1 MLPLDFDSY
10 VKEICK
16 GIKSRPRR
24 EEVEEELLCH
34 LEDNYERNLN
44 IGMNEEQARLNAIA
58 KMGNGEA
65 LAYRLSAVNSQSPLK
80 SMSSAFFSLVA
91 GYICMNFFIKGIVND
106 ILLYF
111 GAMFMFSALLRMR
124 KMNRTMEKAFHF
136 FNFYVLT
143 MIAFYCMQLGRELH
157 PYVKC
162 GVTAFALVIQAIF
175 WIFFFVGLDKFYDPY
190 IKEGKKEPNFFW
202 PMIYHVVIN
211 GFGIFLVILSEGE
224 DFDGD
229 FPDFILPWIII
240 FMYFYG
246 TVQLIRMRNI
256 LWDADGEYGIL
267 PNDKRH
273 IAVFASVFAV
283 IIGAVIIFNYAS
295 STMESVKTELVIH
308 DVSEK
313 EQKEADKIR
322 QKMLK
327 WDVDPQIVEDL
338 PDSEI
343 LNYKDAEFV
352 TWGAEGGSMGGGDF
366 ETGAQSDLW
375 YYWFFIPDK
384 EYEGNYDVRLLC
396 YIESH
401 YSSSIKGLYRKG
413 FYYMRGNNGII
424 EFNNKANKPYFGI
437 ISEEKGKKYNAEP
450 FYIYKHNDPMAYP
463 KGFEYHE
470 EKGQRVYYAIN
481 MGISDLNNMI
491 NIHGATV
498 RQRWLS
504 PFQYYNTAGFIET
517 ILEFD
522 RITSYSGNYH
532 PFAYHLHGIT
542 TGNFDDKVF
551 DLNERQSIRYDGGYP
566 TPSDWVESDSVEE
579 RVTIG
584 GGF

>member
-58 KMGNGEA
+58 KMGDGEA

-80 SMSSAFFSLVA
+80 SMSSAFFSLIA

-224 DFDGD
+224 DIDGD
-229 FPDFILPWIII
+229 FTDFILPWIII

-352 TWGAEGGSMGGGDF
+352 TFGADNGGYGGGSTYDNG
-366 ETGAQSDLW
+366 TSSDL
-375 YYWFFIPDK
+375 YYYCFFIPDK

-401 YSSSIKGLYRKG
+401 YADKVKSLYRKG
-413 FYYMRGNNGII
+413 FYYMPWQNYSYGFDIFPLNFEDELNGSYIGII
-424 EFNNKANKPYFGI
+424 T
-437 ISEEKGKKYNAEP
+437 EENGKKYNAEP
-450 FYIYKHNDPMAYP
+450 FFTYRIKDTEEGFPTDYP
-463 KGFEYHE
+463 KGFEYRE
-470 EKGQRVYYAIN
+470 ERGQRVYYATQLGVAKPEEFEATIYA
-481 MGISDLNNMI
+481 
-491 NIHGATV
+491 ATV
-498 RQRWLS
+498 RQRW
-504 PFQYYNTAGFIET
+504 FTGFNYKSSAEYIKT
-517 ILEFD
+517 ILKGD
-522 RITSYSGNYH
+522 SLHIPQDTYMPYYYRLHNIYSS
-532 PFAYHLHGIT
+532 
-542 TGNFDDKVF
+542 K
-551 DLNERQSIRYDGGYP
+551 
-566 TPSDWVESDSVEE
+566 
-579 RVTIG
+579 
-584 GGF
+584 